1 MTLSVYV
8 SGIGMLGPGFESW
21 RDGVAI
27 LTGRKP
33 YAGAPT
39 VLPVPAMLPSAERRR
54 TGRVVKL
61 ALAVALEATENA
73 GADPTQLASV
83 FSSSG
88 ADGHICHEIC
98 QALAL
103 AVARSLAHA
112 FFEFR
117 AQCRGRILEH
127 CHRIHERVER
137 RVRF

>member
-1 MTLSVYV
+1 MTLLSGMYP
-8 SGIGMLGPGFESW
+8 GIGMLGPGFESW
-21 RDGVAI
+21 RDAVEI

-33 YAGAPT
+33 YAAAPT

-73 GADPTQLASV
+73 AADPRQLASV

-98 QALAL
+98 QALASP
-103 AVARSLAHA
+103 AREVSPT
-112 FFEFR
+112 
-117 AQCRGRILEH
+117 
-127 CHRIHERVER
+127 
-137 RVRF
+137 RFSNLPCTMPRQVIGALPPGP